1 MAVVKENLRCI
12 AVLGWRD
19 SPTDAVE
26 EYCEY
31 LGSELP
37 FHGFSFEITRIRWPE
52 IGWPAALRELD
63 EFSKTARGAW
73 FLVQYTALTWSRR
86 GFPLNVLKVIRRL
99 KANGGNCAVV
109 FHDSEP
115 YPGHRLVDRIRRR
128 VQIYTMR
135 KIMKLADLAI
145 FNVPPMQNPLVPP
158 ATRNACFI
166 PVGANLPSPEKAWSK
181 EKLPGQPPTIGVFS
195 LSDGAAGAEEVRLIA
210 DALRYAVAQ
219 TSPLRLTILGRNS
232 DTSGKQ
238 VRELLA
244 GTPVQVDIL
253 GLLKPE
259 EVVQV
264 LGSCDVLLFARG
276 PVSTRRGSAIAGIA
290 CGLPVVG
297 RAGWETGPPLTE
309 AGLALVPD
317 GDHGLFGPTL
327 LRVLSDRAYRV
338 ELAERSRQAQER
350 YFSWKAIA
358 TQYAEALGKSAGNG
372 P

>member
-1 MAVVKENLRCI
+1 MAVLKENLRCI

-37 FHGFSFEITRIRWPE
+37 AHGFSFELMRIRWPE
-52 IGWPAALRELD
+52 IGWPAAIRELD
-63 EFSKTARGAW
+63 EFSKKARGAW

-86 GFPLNVLKVIRRL
+86 GFPLNALKVIRRL
-99 KANGGNCAVV
+99 KANGGNCAIV

-115 YPGHRLVDRIRRR
+115 YPGSRLVDRIRRII
-128 VQIYTMR
+128 QIYTMR
-135 KIMKLADLAI
+135 KLMKLADLAI
-145 FNVPPMQNPLVPP
+145 FNVPPIQNSLIPP
-158 ATRNACFI
+158 ATRNAFFI
-166 PVGANLPSPEKAWSK
+166 PVGANLPSPERAWSN
-181 EKLPGQPPTIGVFS
+181 EKVSGQSPTIGVFS
-195 LSDGAAGAEEVRLIA
+195 LSDGSAGAEEVKLIA
-210 DALRYAVAQ
+210 DALRYSVAQ

-232 DTSGKQ
+232 DTSGRQ
-238 VRELLA
+238 LRELLA
-244 GTPVQVDIL
+244 GQPVQVDIL

-264 LGSCDVLLFARG
+264 LGSCDVLLFVRG
-276 PVSTRRGSAIAGIA
+276 PISTRRGSAIAGIA

-297 RAGWETGPPLTE
+297 RAGWETGPPLTQ
-309 AGLALVPD
+309 AGIALIPEED
-317 GDHGLFGPTL
+317 QGLFGPTL
-327 LRVLSDRAYRV
+327 VRVLRDRAYRA

-358 TQYAEALGKSAGNG
+358 AQYAEALRKSVKNG